1 MALLAV
7 TDNRRPVMAYAWQG
21 YGSQTPS
28 GESMASKDTL
38 SAEIV
43 EIVADIAEVEPSEV
57 ALDARL
63 EDLGVDS
70 LDGLRIV
77 AAVEKRYRIVIE
89 ESEIAKIRTMP
100 DILELVQRYRPEV
113 E

>member
-1 MALLAV
+1 M
-7 TDNRRPVMAYAWQG
+7 T
-21 YGSQTPS
+21 S
-28 GESMASKDTL
+28 EETL
-38 SAEIV
+38 IAEIV
-43 EIVADIAEVEPSEV
+43 EIVAEIAEVEPGEITR
-57 ALDARL
+57 DANL

-89 ESEIAKIRTMP
+89 ESEITKIRSMP
-100 DILELVQRYRPEV
+100 DILMLVQRYRSEV